1 MSAVDK
7 QYGWTVTG
15 TGLAKMWR
23 GFLPFLVVS
32 VVNAV
37 VQASLLSLPVLWLAW
52 GVSAAVLLVGFA
64 LMTHIADR
72 SVVQRS
78 GLGDL
83 RGVRLA
89 HFATWVIGW
98 TVVIT
103 VGLGFYFWPGIMLLA
118 LTPFVPVAAAAG
130 AANPLRANFAAIRS
144 RPVRYVLTV
153 FVSLLVI
160 LVVWLLAGLNAF
172 FIRGW
177 IASFTSW
184 LIVGFVAAWLLTAW
198 SALFRSAGPV
208 SE

>member
-15 TGLAKMWR
+15 TGFARMWR
-23 GFLPFLVVS
+23 GFLPFFVVT

-37 VQASLLSLPVLWLAW
+37 VQASLLSLPALWLAW
-52 GVSAAVLLVGFA
+52 GVSAAVLLVAFA
-64 LMTHIADR
+64 LMAHIADR
-72 SVVQRS
+72 SVMQRS

-83 RGVRLA
+83 RGARLA

-98 TVVIT
+98 IVVIT
-103 VGLGFYFWPGIMLLA
+103 VGLAFYFWPGIVLLA

-144 RPVRYVLTV
+144 RPIRYALTV
-153 FVSLLVI
+153 LVSLLVI

-198 SALFRSAGPV
+198 SALFRSAGPA
-208 SE
+208 SD